1 MTAQNHEI
9 IPDEPEDELL
19 THWLLN
25 QMVQEDRWELTDLG
39 REYLR
44 EARTEQ
50 SEILE
55 RLQDRDERR
64 VSTILSNR

>member
-19 THWLLN
+19 AHWLLN

-44 EARTEQ
+44 EARAEQ

-55 RLQDRDERR
+55 SLQDRDARR
-64 VSTILSNR
+64 VSNILSNR